1 MRPWRLGEAE
11 RLVRSELAESL
22 AETWARCGDE
32 ECLAKSPFEPELVGA
47 GRWWLGPFTIG
58 NRKMGEI
65 PFYSL
70 PPLLT
75 CPGHTPFCT
84 RWCYA
89 VYEIVNWRAHVREAA
104 AYLVSLRD
112 DFPDIAA
119 RYLAKLPHPVVR
131 LHVSGDFYDR
141 RYLEKWAEVARRLP
155 HKIFYTYTKSFDV
168 IRNVETPRN
177 LVIHLSADPYNY
189 VKAAETWREIRRGL
203 ITFVYMPP
211 FSSLAA
217 PGGSGSRRARGAP
230 GGACGG
236 VATRP
241 FSRPPGGGPAPGV
254 GGCNTSCLCFLRGFK

>member
-217 PGGSGSRRARGAP
+217 PGGSGSRDACGLP
-230 GGACGG
+230 GWACGG
-236 VATRP
+236 VWRGARLVGRRAEGPRP
-241 FSRPPGGGPAPGV
+241 ARRQL
-254 GGCNTSCLCFLRGFK
+254 TS